1 MQTINLI
8 WFRRDLRL
16 DDNWMLNVAT
26 KDNQLCLPLFII
38 DPFFYQSWSEVGNMR
53 VRFLFESL
61 EVLCVEIKKVGGQLV
76 LFEGDSLK
84 VIQSLSHSFLE
95 NGLLPS
101 LYFHRDRQ
109 INYGQTRDQ
118 NIVHFYQDQKLK
130 TYIGNNNF
138 LVTSQQDMPTWR
150 KRYYDY
156 QKQTLY
162 PKPREINFFKLQSIN
177 KIFKIPG
184 LKIVSLEDLKQ
195 KYSKFYQTKSTLFTG
210 GFLVAKQKLKSFV
223 DDRFVGYHW
232 KLSRPFLALKG
243 STSQLS
249 PHIMWGTISVR
260 EVNKLVYQKV
270 CFFKETGQKK
280 LEFSLKAFLDRLR
293 WRESFTQRLYFNPR
307 YATENW
313 YSDFD
318 QIYSWD
324 LNPQQLEFF
333 EKWKQ
338 GQTGFPLVDAS
349 MRQLK
354 ELGWINFRM
363 RAMVATFLTIN
374 CGVSWQWGARH
385 FMNCLVDGDVAINHW
400 QWQMQ
405 AGITNPLAKTFRIY
419 NPSKNLQTQDSK
431 LDFVH
436 RFIPELADLNLKQIL
451 SVSYLNKT
459 NYAKQ
464 MLDFEATRRQ
474 NGKIIA
480 DLRHKV
486 RQRIS
491 KKHGLELEEAKTQ
504 IAVVKKYYQSK
515 QQKYQK
521 MLNHSQDLFET

>member
-1 MQTINLI
+1 
-8 WFRRDLRL
+8 
-16 DDNWMLNVAT
+16 
-26 KDNQLCLPLFII
+26 
-38 DPFFYQSWSEVGNMR
+38 
-53 VRFLFESL
+53 
-61 EVLCVEIKKVGGQLV
+61 
-76 LFEGDSLK
+76 
-84 VIQSLSHSFLE
+84 
-95 NGLLPS
+95 
-101 LYFHRDRQ
+101 
-109 INYGQTRDQ
+109 
-118 NIVHFYQDQKLK
+118 
-130 TYIGNNNF
+130 
-138 LVTSQQDMPTWR
+138 
-150 KRYYDY
+150 
-156 QKQTLY
+156 
-162 PKPREINFFKLQSIN
+162 
-177 KIFKIPG
+177 
-184 LKIVSLEDLKQ
+184 
-195 KYSKFYQTKSTLFTG
+195 
-210 GFLVAKQKLKSFV
+210 
-223 DDRFVGYHW
+223 
-232 KLSRPFLALKG
+232 
-243 STSQLS
+243 
-249 PHIMWGTISVR
+249 
-260 EVNKLVYQKV
+260 
-270 CFFKETGQKK
+270 
-280 LEFSLKAFLDRLR
+280 
-293 WRESFTQRLYFNPR
+293 
-307 YATENW
+307 
-313 YSDFD
+313 
-318 QIYSWD
+318 
-324 LNPQQLEFF
+324 
-333 EKWKQ
+333 
-338 GQTGFPLVDAS
+338 
-349 MRQLK
+349 
-354 ELGWINFRM
+354 
-363 RAMVATFLTIN
+363 MVATFLTIN